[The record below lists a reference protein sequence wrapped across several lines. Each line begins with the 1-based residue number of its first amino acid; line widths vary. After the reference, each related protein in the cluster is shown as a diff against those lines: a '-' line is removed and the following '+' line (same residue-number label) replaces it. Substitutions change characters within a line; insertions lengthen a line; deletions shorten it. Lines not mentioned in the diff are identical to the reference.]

1 MIVTKYSAALER
13 ICQDVPASPRG
24 AGRHGGAQQPV
35 ITLSIGRRCSPD
47 SGGTS
52 EEDAAWAPR
61 LREILRA
68 RLAAWECSEVL
79 WNAEVLLTEL
89 VTNAFQHASGPTV
102 DVCVCRQDDRLKIT
116 VDDHSTR
123 GPLPRSKGLYEEHGR
138 GLTLVD
144 ALSDAWGI
152 SKDRTATWC
161 TLCLPEGLP
170 AISTGP
176 APVRNETMM
185 RVPADTNGLHLAGI
199 HGRTAFAI
207 LDWPGDRQAAFDVL
221 HSLTSNALRHGT
233 TSDWPSPDLRIWVRA
248 TKAHELIIDVKDANP
263 DFPAFETN
271 VVGELGRGLWVVR
284 RFGAKVSWAPDI
296 TEGGKTV
303 RAVMQPGQ
311 LAL

>member
-1 MIVTKYSAALER
+1 MTTTLAGQGCTRRRAAAAREAR
-13 ICQDVPASPRG
+13 RREGVHPA
-24 AGRHGGAQQPV
+24 
-35 ITLSIGRRCSPD
+35 IELSISRCIDPD
-47 SGGTS
+47 FNGMS
-52 EEDAAWAPR
+52 EKDAAWAGR
-61 LREILRA
+61 LREILRS
-68 RLAAWECSEVL
+68 RLAP
-79 WNAEVLLTEL
+79 WNLPELLDKAELLLTEL

-102 DVCVCRQDDRLKIT
+102 DVCVRRQDDRLKIT

-138 GLTLVD
+138 GLILVD

-152 SKDRTATWC
+152 SKDRTTTWC

-176 APVRNETMM
+176 APVRNETMI
-185 RVPADTNGLHLAGI
+185 RVPADTSGLHLAGI

-221 HSLTSNALRHGT
+221 HSLASNALRHGIT
-233 TSDWPSPDLRIWVRA
+233 QGWPSPDLRIWVRV
-248 TKAHELIIDVKDANP
+248 TKAHELIIDVKDPNP
-263 DFPAFETN
+263 DFPKFETN

-311 LAL
+311 VAL